1 MPQPFA
7 GRVAIVAGA
16 SRGLGRGIAIEL
28 GAAGAFVYLLGRT
41 MAPGGSGSLLET
53 LEQVEALGGHGA
65 AIACDCLDDDALA
78 AALAQVRAK
87 HGRLDI
93 LVNSV
98 FAASRFAASIGKRF
112 WESPTS
118 LWDEVVDL
126 GARSAYI
133 ASWHAAPLLIDT
145 AAQTGQLTA
154 IFNISGRGAARY
166 RYNVAYGVGKAAT
179 DRLTRDTAI
188 DLQPSKVAVISLWPN
203 GADAN
208 PERPETPRYTGR
220 AVAALAADP
229 ALMTRSGQ
237 PFWSAAIG
245 ADYGF
250 TDEQGHTHEVP
261 VLEDYL
267 GRPSAARAFCT

>member
-1 MPQPFA
+1 MSKPLS
-7 GRVAIVAGA
+7 GRVAMIAGA
-16 SRGLGRGIAIEL
+16 SRGLGRGIAVEL
-28 GAAGAFVYLLGRT
+28 AAAGAFVYLLGRT
-41 MAPGGSGSLLET
+41 VAPGAGDGSLIET
-53 LEQVEALGGHGA
+53 LEQIEDRCGHGKV
-65 AIACDCLDDDALA
+65 IGCDCLDDDSLTVALRH
-78 AALAQVRAK
+78 VRAR
-87 HGRLDI
+87 HGRLDF

-98 FAASRFAASIGKRF
+98 FAASRFASSIGKRF

-118 LWDEVVDL
+118 LWNEVVDL
-126 GARSAYI
+126 GARSAYLT
-133 ASWHAAPLLIDT
+133 SWHAAPLLIET
-145 AAQTGQLTA
+145 AAKTGQPTA

-188 DLQPSKVAVISLWPN
+188 DLQPSNVAVISLWPN
-203 GADAN
+203 GAAAN

-229 ALMTRSGQ
+229 ALMDRSGQ

-245 ADYGF
+245 QDYGF
-250 TDEQGHTHEVP
+250 TDEHGHTHEVP

-267 GRPSAARAFCT
+267 GRA